1 MHEVDESDVE
11 RPPYGR
17 PSPTRAVARVAFDR
31 SVHALPGFLNQT
43 PETWP

>member
-17 PSPTRAVARVAFDR
+17 PSPTRPVDRVAFDR
-31 SVHALPGFLNQT
+31 SVHGLPGFVHL
-43 PETWP
+43 